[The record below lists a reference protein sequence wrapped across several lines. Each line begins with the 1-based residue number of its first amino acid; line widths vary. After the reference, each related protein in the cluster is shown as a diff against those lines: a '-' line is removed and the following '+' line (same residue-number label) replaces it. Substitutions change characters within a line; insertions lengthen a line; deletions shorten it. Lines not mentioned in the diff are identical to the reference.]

1 MNDFRIGLLLTLT
14 SIFNLAIAQND
25 SVKKPD
31 FELRAFVDAYY
42 GFDFDKPAN
51 GFRQYFLYNHNR
63 HNQFNVNL
71 AFLQMNM
78 DHDRYR
84 ARLGIQGGT
93 YVSDNY
99 SSEPPA
105 LRYFSEASV
114 GVKLLKKKE
123 LWLDAGIFPS
133 HIGFETAISTDNL
146 NLTRSLVAESSPYY
160 LAGAKLN
167 YAFKKKWELELIAC
181 NGWQRIHSINGNN
194 LISLGSRMTYT
205 ANKFKLNWSTFVGT
219 DSPDVSRRMRYF
231 SNLYTKHQI
240 GKKMELILNWD
251 QGAEQKSK
259 GSDEYSF
266 WVGLAGVFRY
276 SFTDQFKLGGRVE
289 FYQDFDRILI
299 PTFGP
304 EGFKTAGYSL
314 NLDYNVTPGVQVRLE
329 GRLLDFRNPIYFI
342 PGFTEKRGLNA
353 FVCASIAADLR
364 YKFK

>member
-1 MNDFRIGLLLTLT
+1 MNLFKLSL
-14 SIFNLAIAQND
+14 SIALICFLNQLNAQND
-25 SVKKPD
+25 SVSKPE

-93 YVSDNY
+93 YVGDNY
-99 SSEPPA
+99 SSEPVS
-105 LRYFSEASV
+105 LKYFSEANV
-114 GVKLLKKKE
+114 GVKLLKKKN

-133 HIGFETAISTDNL
+133 HIGFESAISSDNL
-146 NLTRSLVAESSPYY
+146 NVTRSLVAESSPYY

-181 NGWQRIHSINGNN
+181 NGWQRIQPVSGNS

-240 GKKMELILNWD
+240 GKKLELILNWD
-251 QGAEQKSK
+251 QGAEQMWK
-259 GSDEYSF
+259 GSDDYSF

-276 SFTDQFKLGGRVE
+276 SFTQQLKLGGRIE

-304 EGFKTAGYSL
+304 DGFKTAGYSL
-314 NLDYNVTPGVQVRLE
+314 NLDYFVVPGVQVRLE
-329 GRLLDFRNPIYFI
+329 GRVMDFRNPIYTI
-342 PGFTEKRGLNA
+342 PGFIEKKGLNT
-353 FVCASIAADLR
+353 FVCASICADLR